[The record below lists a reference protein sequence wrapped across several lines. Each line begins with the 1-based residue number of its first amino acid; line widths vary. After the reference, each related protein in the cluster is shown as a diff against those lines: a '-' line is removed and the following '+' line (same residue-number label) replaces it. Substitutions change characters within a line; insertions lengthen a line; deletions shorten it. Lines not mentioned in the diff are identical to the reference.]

1 MKAKAKKAA
10 PQKKTPTRQ
19 TAALAAREVP
29 VELPQVTEAPA
40 PVPAPIANDVSSIA
54 APVALVE
61 PVAAVEP
68 AAAEDTA
75 PPASS
80 ERPRISSE
88 ERRRLIALAAYQR
101 AERLGLGRTNPVE
114 DWLAAE
120 REVDA
125 KLAQGT
131 I

>member
-40 PVPAPIANDVSSIA
+40 PVPAPIANDVSSIS
-54 APVALVE
+54 APVA
-61 PVAAVEP
+61 PVAPAAP

-75 PPASS
+75 PPASAEPPTTS
-80 ERPRISSE
+80 NE

-114 DWLAAE
+114 DWLVAE
-120 REVDA
+120 REVDSV
-125 KLAQGT
+125 LARGAN
-131 I
+131 